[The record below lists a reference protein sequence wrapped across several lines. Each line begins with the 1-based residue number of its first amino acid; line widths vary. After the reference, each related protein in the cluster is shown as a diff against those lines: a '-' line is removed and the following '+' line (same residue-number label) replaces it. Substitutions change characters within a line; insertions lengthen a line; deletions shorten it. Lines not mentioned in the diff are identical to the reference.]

1 MSWRLVALPA
11 AAALLLAVQPGMSA
25 PPRKAPVVRKVGSAG
40 NEPLI
45 TRAPDGT
52 LYVSALQHL
61 YVSTDNGTTWS
72 PVTTP
77 LYASTLNLASDSSI
91 AVDPGNRLYFTFD
104 WPYAGGTAVCT
115 SDDRGKT
122 WACQPEALAGGTDRM
137 WVVAPTTS
145 TAYLV
150 TNEGLEKTVLFTST
164 DRGATW
170 VPAGTNGTTI
180 APQDGALLK
189 DPKSSA
195 VVQTV
200 NASGVSV
207 YVWTPGATTPAYRS
221 TGLPT
226 ANALPSAAFTS
237 DGTLY
242 VASESPTD
250 DGGRQV
256 SIVRTRDLGVTW
268 TELPP
273 VTGTAAGT
281 ATFSAIAAGRPGDVG
296 VLFYSTEDEGDPTA
310 LSTSRWSV
318 KWARSRNATSAH
330 PTWTVTTLA
339 KDVHKGL
346 ICAAAACT
354 GGGRFAGDFIAA
366 SIDGTG
372 TARVVWMND
381 EGEILYA
388 SP

>member
-1 MSWRLVALPA
+1 MSWRLAALPA
-11 AAALLLAVQPGMSA
+11 AAALLLAVQPSLSA
-25 PPRKAPVVRKVGSAG
+25 PPKKAPVVRKVGGAG

-122 WACQPEALAGGTDRM
+122 WACQPEALPGGTDRM
-137 WVVAPTTS
+137 WVVAPS
-145 TAYLV
+145 TEVAYLV
-150 TNEGLEKTVLFTST
+150 TNEGLYKTVLFTST
-164 DRGATW
+164 DRGKTW
-170 VPAGTNGTTI
+170 MPAGTNGATV

-189 DPKSSA
+189 DPASSA
-195 VVQTV
+195 IVQTV
-200 NASGVSV
+200 NASGISV
-207 YVWTPGATTPAYRS
+207 YVWTPGNATPAQRT
-221 TGLPT
+221 TGLPA
-226 ANALPSAAFTS
+226 ANALPSAAFAT

-242 VASESPTD
+242 VASEEATAA
-250 DGGRQV
+250 GGRAV
-256 SIVRTRDLGVTW
+256 SLVRTKDLGVTW

-273 VTGTAAGT
+273 VTRTGT
-281 ATFSAIAAGRPGDVG
+281 ATFTAVAAGKPGDVG
-296 VLFYSTEDEGDPTA
+296 VLFYATDDAGSPAA
-310 LSTSRWSV
+310 LSGSTWSV
-318 KWARSRNATSAH
+318 KWARTRNATSAK

-339 KDVHKGL
+339 TNVHKGV

-354 GGGRFAGDFIAA
+354 GNGRFAGDFIAA
-366 SIDGTG
+366 SIDPTG
-372 TARVVWMND
+372 TARLVWMND
-381 EGEILYA
+381 AGEILYA
-388 SP
+388 AV